1 MAEQDSSQTLD
12 LPLQKLPPGYRFN
25 PTDEELVSFYLYKHI
40 SGLPLQ
46 NHSFCPVFFC
56 NLYSFKE
63 PWEIWSECQSQ
74 KFGLPI
80 GDVYLITKLKKKKNG
95 SRIDRYVGTS
105 GGSWHRVDKD
115 FTIKLNCSNSQ
126 EDIVG
131 IRKKF
136 SYRNLGSAENKC
148 WILSEYS
155 ISFDGG
161 RTYSED
167 VICKLKNNH
176 KSRLDDSEGAQPS
189 TKRKF
194 GEVDHNDATGDGEA
208 DGDDFYID
216 EILAHLEDKA
226 EPECNAQLEE
236 VQSPMRQISQV
247 PLDPSVASDFCLEN
261 DDPFSDLQDL
271 PLPDFYKF

>member
-56 NLYSFKE
+56 NLYSSKE

-208 DGDDFYID
+208 EGWLLNTSLNFD
-216 EILAHLEDKA
+216 
-226 EPECNAQLEE
+226 
-236 VQSPMRQISQV
+236 QITRRS
-247 PLDPSVASDFCLEN
+247 LFFKKFPSTH
-261 DDPFSDLQDL
+261 
-271 PLPDFYKF
+271 

>member
-176 KSRLDDSEGAQPS
+176 KSRLDDSEGAQSS
-189 TKRKF
+189 TAKRKF

-216 EILAHLEDKA
+216 EIS
-226 EPECNAQLEE
+226 QLEE

-247 PLDPSVASDFCLEN
+247 PLDPSVALDFCLEN

>member
-1 MAEQDSSQTLD
+1 M
-12 LPLQKLPPGYRFN
+12 
-25 PTDEELVSFYLYKHI
+25 
-40 SGLPLQ
+40 Q
-46 NHSFCPVFFC
+46 NLSFCPVLFC

-63 PWEIWSECQSQ
+63 PWEIWPKCQSQ
-74 KFGLPI
+74 RFGLPI
-80 GDVYLITKLKKKKNG
+80 GDVYLITKLKKKNG
-95 SRIDRYVGTS
+95 SRIDRSVGTA

-115 FTIKLNCSNSQ
+115 FTIKLNCSDSQ

-131 IRKKF
+131 VRKKF
-136 SYRNLGSAENKC
+136 SYRNLGSVENKC

-176 KSRLDDSEGAQPS
+176 MSRLDDSEGAQSS
-189 TKRKF
+189 TAKRKF

-216 EILAHLEDKA
+216 DELVHEILALLEDK
-226 EPECNAQLEE
+226 NAQLEE

-247 PLDPSVASDFCLEN
+247 PLDLSVASDFCLEN

-271 PLPDFYKF
+271 ALPEFYKF